1 MQNETYIILTCMY
14 DTYPGSALGDA
25 HANGSKSMTCL
36 PLYQFI
42 SINIMTDASP
52 LPLLDENRYSI
63 LRYPCTLK
71 GISSL
76 SSPINTM
83 YVRLYEIPSREFCR
97 LSDSHNNLSFIQCAK
112 SPIYCVDSHGSRQ
125 SNNVETATG
134 GAQKGNDSTIETRS
148 HPIAIFIVIARL

>member
-36 PLYQFI
+36 PLYKFI
-42 SINIMTDASP
+42 SINIMTDAYP

-71 GISSL
+71 GIPSL
-76 SSPINTM
+76 SSPITTM
-83 YVRLYEIPSREFCR
+83 YVGLYEIPSHEFCR
-97 LSDSHNNLSFIQCAK
+97 LSDNHDLSFIQCTK
-112 SPIYCVDSHGSRQ
+112 SHIHGVDSHGSRQ